1 MLLLLLQLI
10 SFNVFG
16 EELESLHKPAQL
28 DKPTPLHSPQ
38 NSTLHHHHNRN
49 LSRPLLTLLY
59 TLPTMLNLQ
68 PITTTTTLLLM
79 PLFNLQPIITIATL
93 LPVPLF
99 INNTLLLMH
108 LFNIQLVTTIVTTLL
123 LTPLFP
129 NLLQFILHSMF
140 LYLLNPE

>member
-1 MLLLLLQLI
+1 MK
-10 SFNVFG
+10 
-16 EELESLHKPAQL
+16 SLNPFTNQHCLTNQQPFIHRK
-28 DKPTPLHSPQ
+28 TPLSIIMTTAISH
-38 NSTLHHHHNRN
+38 
-49 LSRPLLTLLY
+49 RPLHTLLY
-59 TLPTMLNLQ
+59 PLATMLNLQ

-79 PLFNLQPIITIATL
+79 PLFNLQSITTIATL

-123 LTPLFP
+123 LTRLFP